1 MIINCSL
8 EDFRKDFNK
17 NFQGFYLRVRKD
29 SNDIAYYNGIK
40 AFKVFRNDD
49 KSIKITIPKDVYEL
63 NATNVGNSK
72 EKGIDIVKVI
82 NDLKNKYF
90 DETLAE
96 IIINKGPNSYDKNNH
111 LKTKKAFENIKK
123 SLGENL
129 KYFENELNDD
139 LVNKIL
145 DSFDNNKNSEII
157 KVSSYGE
164 DLNVEFIFIENCG
177 IKYGLAKPEFI
188 YEKKVKEKTIEIEDL
203 YKDTKSAIEK
213 YEECTRVNL
222 EKKYQHQFI
231 LGAHNSSLLDMY
243 PFEEEYYIK
252 EKKTGDNSNDE
263 KNGRIDAV
271 LYKRKENILEDIY
284 LIELKVN
291 EKVVA
296 KDNGVLTHLDDIKNL
311 IINTDFNNIDEKNFF
326 YILKD
331 RIEYRIKTLEDSNF
345 EFANNKNEIDF
356 KVHFYTIMG
365 FTNNKESKQ
374 KVLKYLE
381 AFKTKEGVNNLI
393 KTGQLCKKDPK
404 KFEDTDIYDIC
415 NLIKEKCDIK
425 FFFDENI
432 WNEKTEI
439 FTPNFKDVTNIYF
452 KGISNEQS

>member
-17 NFQGFYLRVRKD
+17 NFQGFYLRVRED

-40 AFKVFRNDD
+40 AFEVSKNDD

-63 NATNVGNSK
+63 NATNVKNTK
-72 EKGIDIVKVI
+72 EKGIDIVNII

-90 DETLAE
+90 DEILAE
-96 IIINKGPNSYDKNNH
+96 IIINKGLNSYDKNNH
-111 LKTKKAFENIKK
+111 LKTKNAFENIRE

-129 KYFENELNDD
+129 KYFENELNEEM
-139 LVNKIL
+139 VNKIL
-145 DSFDNNKNSEII
+145 ASFDNNENSEKI

-164 DLNVEFIFIENCG
+164 DLNIEFIFIENCG
-177 IKYGLAKPEFI
+177 KKYGLAKPKFI

-231 LGAHNSSLLDMY
+231 LGAHNSSLLNLH

-252 EKKTGDNSNDE
+252 EKKTGDTSNDE

-271 LYKRKENILEDIY
+271 LYKRKENILEDVY

-291 EKVVA
+291 EKVIVEN
-296 KDNGVLTHLDDIKNL
+296 NGVLTHLDDIKNL
-311 IINTDFNNIDEKNFF
+311 IINTDFNSIDDKNFF

-331 RIEYRIKTLEDSNF
+331 RIQYRIKALEDNNF
-345 EFANNKNEIDF
+345 EFENNKNRIDY
-356 KVHFYTIMG
+356 KIHFYTIVG
-365 FTNNKESKQ
+365 FTNNKESKENVINYF
-374 KVLKYLE
+374 KL
-381 AFKTKEGVNNLI
+381 FKTKEGVNSLI
-393 KTGQLCKKDPK
+393 ESLELCENDPEKFKDK
-404 KFEDTDIYDIC
+404 DIYDIC
-415 NLIKEKCDIK
+415 NPMKEKCDIK

-432 WNEKTEI
+432 WNEKTEF

-452 KGISNEQS
+452 EGISNE

>member
-40 AFKVFRNDD
+40 AFEVSKNDD

-63 NATNVGNSK
+63 NATNVRNSK
-72 EKGIDIVKVI
+72 EKGIDIVNII

-90 DETLAE
+90 DEILAE

-111 LKTKKAFENIKK
+111 LKTKNAFENIRE

-129 KYFENELNDD
+129 KYFENELNEEM
-139 LVNKIL
+139 VNKIL
-145 DSFDNNKNSEII
+145 ASFDNNENSEKI

-164 DLNVEFIFIENCG
+164 DLNIEFIFIENCG

-231 LGAHNSSLLDMY
+231 LGAHNSSLLNLH

-252 EKKTGDNSNDE
+252 EKKTGDTSNDE

-271 LYKRKENILEDIY
+271 LYKRKENILEDVY

-291 EKVVA
+291 EKVIV
-296 KDNGVLTHLDDIKNL
+296 DNNGVLTHLDDIKNL
-311 IINTDFNNIDEKNFF
+311 IINTDFNSIDDKNFF

-331 RIEYRIKTLEDSNF
+331 RIQYRIKALEDNNF
-345 EFANNKNEIDF
+345 EFENNKNRIDY
-356 KVHFYTIMG
+356 KIHFYTIVG
-365 FTNNKESKQ
+365 FTNNKESKENVINYF
-374 KVLKYLE
+374 KL
-381 AFKTKEGVNNLI
+381 FKTKEGVNSLI
-393 KTGQLCKKDPK
+393 ESLELCKNDPEKFKDK
-404 KFEDTDIYDIC
+404 DIYDIC
-415 NLIKEKCDIK
+415 NPMKEKCDIK

-432 WNEKTEI
+432 WNEKTEF

-452 KGISNEQS
+452 EGISNE

>member
-8 EDFRKDFNK
+8 ENFRKDFNK
-17 NFQGFYLRVRKD
+17 NFQGFYLRIRED
-29 SNDIAYYNGIK
+29 SNDIAYYNGTR
-40 AFKVFRNDD
+40 AFKVSINDE

-63 NATNVGNSK
+63 NATNVRNSK
-72 EKGIDIVKVI
+72 ENGIDIVNII

-90 DETLAE
+90 DEKLIE
-96 IIINKGPNSYDKNNH
+96 VIIKKGPKSYDKNNH
-111 LKTKKAFENIKK
+111 LKTREAFKNIKK
-123 SLGENL
+123 SLGKNL

-145 DSFDNNKNSEII
+145 DSFDNGESSETI

-164 DLNVEFIFIENCG
+164 DLKVEFIFIENCG
-177 IKYGLAKPEFI
+177 EKYGFAKPKFK
-188 YEKKVKEKTIEIEDL
+188 YEEIITEKTIKLEDL
-203 YKDTKSAIEK
+203 YKDTKNAIEK
-213 YEECTRVNL
+213 YEEGTRINL

-231 LGAHNSSLLDMY
+231 LGAHNSSLLNIY

-252 EKKTGDNSNDE
+252 EKKTGNISSDE
-263 KNGRIDAV
+263 KNGRIDGV
-271 LYKRKENILEDIY
+271 LYKRKGNILEDIY

-296 KDNGVLTHLDDIKNL
+296 GDNGVLTHLDDIKNL

-331 RIEYRIKTLEDSNF
+331 RIEYRIKALEDSKF
-345 EFANNKNEIDF
+345 QFKNNKNKIDF

-365 FTNNKESKQ
+365 FTNNNSKE
-374 KVLKYLE
+374 KVIKYLE

-393 KTGQLCKKDPK
+393 ETGKLCEKEPE
-404 KFEDTDIYDIC
+404 KFKNKDIYDIC
-415 NLIKEKCDIK
+415 NPLKEKCDIK
-425 FFFDENI
+425 FFFDENE
-432 WNEKTEI
+432 WNEKTDF
-439 FTPNFKDVTNIYF
+439 FTPNFKDITSMYF
-452 KGISNEQS
+452 EGINNE